1 MRIILT
7 GGGTGG
13 HLFPLVAVAEKL
25 KEKLGPEA
33 ELLYIGSGAPLE
45 KEVMG
50 AANIPMRFVLSGKW
64 RRYPSLKN
72 FTDIF
77 KIPAGF
83 LQSLWILLWN
93 MPDAVFSKGGY
104 AALPVVLAA
113 RTYRIPVMIH
123 ESDAVPGVANQFLA
137 RFAQRIAVAYPSAK
151 EYFPA
156 AKTALVG
163 NPVRPALLEGS
174 AQALRS
180 KLGFTQSKPVLL
192 VLGGSQGASA
202 INSIIVRALPQLL
215 PKMQIIHQTGKANYE
230 KAVQLAAM
238 QGIKA
243 EREGYYPVAFLDE
256 AMLRDAYAL
265 ADAIVSR
272 AGATAIAESA
282 AVGKPL
288 ILIPLEG
295 AANDHQRLNA
305 HALSTQGAAI
315 VIDENNLGQNLLL
328 QKIGEVLGDDDLNR
342 ALSRNIRAFYNQ
354 AAADIIANGI
364 IELTL

>member
-45 KEVMG
+45 KEVMV
-50 AANIPMRFVLSGKW
+50 AAGIPMRSVLSGKW
-64 RRYPSLKN
+64 RRYPSFKN
-72 FTDIF
+72 FTDLF
-77 KIPAGF
+77 RIPIGIIQA
-83 LQSLWILLWN
+83 LWILLWN

-113 RTYRIPVMIH
+113 RVYRIPVLIH

-137 RFAQRIAVAYPSAK
+137 RFAQRIAVAYPAAK

-156 AKTALVG
+156 EKTALVG

-174 AQALRS
+174 AQAMRS

-192 VLGGSQGASA
+192 VLGGSQGAGA
-202 INSIIVRALPQLL
+202 INDILVRALPQLL
-215 PKMQIIHQTGKANYE
+215 AKTQIIHQTGKANYE
-230 KAVQLAAM
+230 AAVRLAAA

-243 EREGYYPVAFLDE
+243 QREGYYPVPFLDE
-256 AMLRDAYAL
+256 TMMRDAYAL

-288 ILIPLEG
+288 ILIPLDG

-305 HALSTQGAAI
+305 HALASQGAAI

-328 QKIGEVLGDDDLNR
+328 QKIGEVLEDEDLKK
-342 ALSRNIRAFYNQ
+342 ALSRNIKAFYNS
-354 AAADIIANGI
+354 AAADIVANGI